1 LSRGESGTTGS
12 GVEKKSVTI
21 LLQSG
26 DLDKALCAFIFANG
40 YAALGIEVKMW
51 FMIWGYNC
59 LKKRRSLFSF
69 RRKPDPARE
78 GAYRVLETDNVLQ
91 PMVEMLNRGGAHH
104 LPLSRLNLMGLGPIL
119 FNKMLKK
126 KSIMQLEDLIK
137 SADDLGVKFKMCQ
150 ICFDALGN
158 SVDDL
163 IVPNVEV
170 KGVAEYAK
178 DTMEAHVNLFI

>member
-1 LSRGESGTTGS
+1 MEPR
-12 GVEKKSVTI
+12 KVTI

-26 DLDKALCAFIFANG
+26 ELDKALCAFIFANG

-59 LKKRRSLFSF
+59 LKKRRSLFSL
-69 RRKPDPARE
+69 RRRPDPARE
-78 GAYRVLETDNVLQ
+78 RAYRVLETDNLLQ
-91 PMVEMLNRGGAHH
+91 PLIELLNRGGAGH
-104 LPLSRLNLMGLGPIL
+104 LPLSRLNLMGLGPAL
-119 FNKMLKK
+119 FNRMLKK
-126 KSIMQLEDLIK
+126 KNIMTLVELIR
-137 SADDLGVKFKMCQ
+137 SADDLGVSFKMCQ
-150 ICFDALGN
+150 ICFDAMGV

-170 KGVAEYAK
+170 GGVAQYAR

>member
-1 LSRGESGTTGS
+1 MD
-12 GVEKKSVTI
+12 KKKVTI

-40 YAALGIEVKMW
+40 YASLGVEVRMW

-59 LKKRRSLFSF
+59 LKKRRSLFSVF
-69 RRKPDPARE
+69 RRKADPARE
-78 GAYRVLETDNVLQ
+78 SAYRVLETDNILQ
-91 PMVEMLNRGGAHH
+91 PMVEMLNRGGAQH
-104 LPLSRLNLMGLGPIL
+104 LPLSTLNLMGLGPVL
-119 FNKMLKK
+119 FGRMLRKK
-126 KSIMQLEDLIK
+126 GIMDLEELIK

-170 KGVAEYAK
+170 KGVAEYAR

>member
-1 LSRGESGTTGS
+1 MN
-12 GVEKKSVTI
+12 KKSATI

-40 YAALGIEVKMW
+40 YASLGIDVKMW

-59 LKKRRSLFSF
+59 LKKRRSLFSVF
-69 RRKPDPARE
+69 RRKADPVRE
-78 GAYRVLETDNVLQ
+78 GAYRMLETDNILQ
-91 PMVEMLNRGGAHH
+91 PMVELLNRGGVHH
-104 LPLSRLNLMGLGPIL
+104 LPMSRLNLLGLGPFL
-119 FNKMLKK
+119 FDKMLKK
-126 KSIMQLEDLIK
+126 KGIMGLEELIR
-137 SADDLGVKFKMCQ
+137 SADELGVKFKMCQ
-150 ICFDALGN
+150 ICFDSMGI

>member
-1 LSRGESGTTGS
+1 MEGR
-12 GVEKKSVTI
+12 KATI
-21 LLQSG
+21 LLHSG
-26 DLDKALCAFIFANG
+26 DLDKALAAFIFANG
-40 YAALGIEVKMW
+40 YAAMGIEVTMW

-59 LKKRRSLFSF
+59 LKKRKSLLSVF
-69 RRKPDPARE
+69 RRRKYDPVKE

-91 PMVEMLNRGGAHH
+91 PMIEMLNRGGVHH
-104 LPLSRLNLMGLGPIL
+104 IPLSRLNLMGIGPFL

-126 KSIMQLEDLIK
+126 KSIMGLEELIK
-137 SADDLGVKFKMCQ
+137 SADELGVRFKMCQ

-163 IVPNVEV
+163 TVPNVEV

>member
-1 LSRGESGTTGS
+1 MD
-12 GVEKKSVTI
+12 KKKVTI

-40 YAALGIEVKMW
+40 YASLGTPVTMW

-59 LKKRRSLFSF
+59 LKKRRGLLTLFS
-69 RRKPDPARE
+69 RKPDPARE
-78 GAYRVLETDNVLQ
+78 GTYRVLETDNILQ
-91 PMVEMLNRGGAHH
+91 PMVEMLNRGGAQH
-104 LPLSRLNLMGLGPIL
+104 LPLSRLNLMGLGPVL

-126 KSIMQLEDLIK
+126 KCIMDLEELIK

-158 SVDDL
+158 SADDL
-163 IVPNVEV
+163 IVPNVEI
-170 KGVAEYAK
+170 KGVAEYAR

>member
-1 LSRGESGTTGS
+1 MD
-12 GVEKKSVTI
+12 KKKATI

-26 DLDKALCAFIFANG
+26 DFDKALCAFIYANG
-40 YAALGIEVKMW
+40 YASLGIEVTMW
-51 FMIWGYNC
+51 FMIWGHNC
-59 LKKRRSLFSF
+59 LKKRRSLFSR

-78 GAYRVLETDNVLQ
+78 GTYRVLETDNILQ
-91 PMVEMLNRGGAHH
+91 PMVEMLNRGGAQH
-104 LPLSRLNLMGLGPIL
+104 LPMSRLNLMGLGPVL
-119 FNKMLKK
+119 FSKMLKK
-126 KSIMQLEDLIK
+126 KNIMGLEELIK
-137 SADDLGVKFKMCQ
+137 SAEDLGVKFKMCQ
-150 ICFDALGN
+150 ICFDAMGL

>member
-1 LSRGESGTTGS
+1 M
-12 GVEKKSVTI
+12 EKKKVTI

-26 DLDKALCAFIFANG
+26 ELDKALCAFIFANG
-40 YAALGIEVKMW
+40 FASLGSEVTMW
-51 FMIWGYNC
+51 FMLWGYNC
-59 LKKRRSLFSF
+59 LKKRKSLFAL

-78 GAYRVLETDNVLQ
+78 SAYRVIETDNMLQ
-91 PMVEMLNRGGAHH
+91 PMVELMNRGGARH
-104 LPLSRLNLMGLGPIL
+104 LPLSQLNLLGLGPLL
-119 FNKMLKK
+119 FDKMLKK
-126 KSIMQLEDLIK
+126 KSIMGREELIR
-137 SADDLGVKFKMCQ
+137 SAEDLGVKFKMCQ

-163 IVPNVEV
+163 IVQNVDV

>member
-1 LSRGESGTTGS
+1 M
-12 GVEKKSVTI
+12 EKKKVTI

-40 YAALGIEVKMW
+40 YAALGIDVTMW

-59 LKKRRSLFSF
+59 LKKRKGIFSVF
-69 RRKPDPARE
+69 SKRIDAAKE
-78 GAYRVLETDNVLQ
+78 GNYRVLESDNILQ
-91 PMVEMLNRGGAHH
+91 PMVEMLNRGGVHH
-104 LPLSRLNLMGLGPIL
+104 LPMSRLNLMGIGPRL
-119 FNKMLKK
+119 FNIMLRK
-126 KSIMQLEDLIK
+126 KSIMGLEELIR

-150 ICFDALGN
+150 ICFDALGI

-170 KGVAEYAK
+170 AGVASYAR